1 ELTLGNI
8 DKACTDCEV
17 KHFTEEQTNSG
28 SACSMCCIAESSF
41 DYEGHKRNGDAN
53 YNKKIAIDAV
63 LEVVE
68 QPYGQYSFID
78 IPGGSC
84 NTFPYTTL
92 YHLMVSQRSKEQS
105 AQRSLGRDSR

>member
-1 ELTLGNI
+1 I

-28 SACSMCCIAESSF
+28 SACSMCCIAECFF
-41 DYEGHKRNGDAN
+41 DYEGHKRNGMKIIT
-53 YNKKIAIDAV
+53 KKIAIDAA
-63 LEVVE
+63 LEVIE

-84 NTFPYTTL
+84 NTSPYTTL
-92 YHLMVSQRSKEQS
+92 YHLTVSQRSKERKCS
-105 AQRSLGRDSR
+105 T